1 MWRPAPTRS
10 SCSSSRRR
18 TPTSSAVAWSRAS
31 WPPSPA
37 ADRGA
42 DRSLDFDPSGDQG
55 AQACRDRGIPL
66 QPRGREDF
74 ARFFTGLELIDP
86 GIIALHR
93 WRADGD
99 RRDAT
104 DAEVSMY
111 GAVGRKS

>member
-1 MWRPAPTRS
+1 M
-10 SCSSSRRR
+10 
-18 TPTSSAVAWSRAS
+18 
-31 WPPSPA
+31 
-37 ADRGA
+37 
-42 DRSLDFDPSGDQG
+42 
-55 AQACRDRGIPL
+55 